1 MHLFILS
8 LVVVTPTG
16 PLYIAINT
24 SRTIYCSVP
33 ERIYSIFWI
42 IRFQITHGKNYY
54 DVAKHYYDVP
64 GFMIMR
70 NETSASLTINTTDTS
85 IFGCWIVLKLNA
97 NNLYKNVDL
106 TIYGMLI
113 L

>member
-24 SRTIYCSVP
+24 STTIYCSVP
-33 ERIYSIFWI
+33 DGILSISWI
-42 IRFQITHGKNYY
+42 VIFLNARGKHI

-64 GFMIMR
+64 GFTIMR

-85 IFGCWIVLKLNA
+85 MSGCWIFFNA
-97 NNLYKNVDL
+97 ITLAKYVDF
-106 TIYGMLI
+106 IFYGMLI